1 MGMLTILVEPRTNAL
16 LAAVAFDI
24 HKNFQTPQ
32 QSFSPA
38 ELFRIALL
46 PNRQ

>member
-24 HKNFQTPQ
+24 
-32 QSFSPA
+32 
-38 ELFRIALL
+38 EEL
-46 PNRQ
+46 PNSATEFLTC